1 MLGLDL
7 VEISRIKEMAE
18 KYNSRFLDRVFTTAE
33 LEYCMTKTVMRF
45 PELAARFAA
54 KEAVVKA
61 LGTGMRGVSW
71 KEVEVIRN
79 PLGKPDILLHD
90 RAAGI
95 AKELGVSKIHI
106 SLTHARDTSAAIAML
121 EYGCEE
127 ESESNNGSEAEL
139 DHFIHPPV
147 S

>member
-7 VEISRIKEMAE
+7 VEISRIKEMAQ
-18 KYNSRFLDRVFTTAE
+18 KHKGRFLDRVFTPAE

-61 LGTGMRGVSW
+61 LGTGMRGISW

-95 AKELGVSKIHI
+95 AEQLGVVHIHI
-106 SLTHARDTSAAIAML
+106 SLTHARDTSAAVAIL
-121 EYGCEE
+121 EYGHEE
-127 ESESNNGSEAEL
+127 EHDSVPAPEEDTNHL
-139 DHFIHPPV
+139 DHHAV